1 MAINGLNSNSIKMS
15 GLVSGLDTEAL
26 VKQMS
31 ALSKSR
37 LNAQQQK
44 LDLLQWKQEAYRKS
58 TSSITSFRDSYFNL
72 LKPDTNLGSSNV
84 FSTRKYTSSNED
96 LKVIAGNNAAEGK
109 YDISNIIQ
117 KADTAEITSDKSS
130 VNGIK
135 LDVKAQEG
143 KEYAV
148 NVTLD
153 GLTKEV
159 KFTGGETADRTAK
172 NLADAL
178 DVAFEGTN
186 ANFKAKDGILSV
198 NNTAIPELRHNMK
211 ISIVEGNIDGFGV
224 LGVDNNVSNQT
235 SLNTKLSDVAFTN
248 ELKGNGFTFEINGEK
263 FSFSSEDTINDV
275 IKTVNNSDADA
286 KMSFDK
292 VSGKFSIESV
302 NSGASSALKITQTSG
317 NLLSSMFG
325 ADKIGEASSISSN
338 SLMSNGIAGVKP
350 NEGEGFGFKNSDGD
364 PVGVS
369 GDISKFINSS
379 FNVTVNGVE
388 KRIALFAYD
397 SEGKKNDFSK
407 ASNVELQLNDELE
420 KNFGAD
426 APTFSY
432 DEKTQAFTLTSSN
445 KADVISVSAREEDI
459 TGGSQKLVTA
469 LGFNET
475 NSTNEIS
482 QDQKLFEGIDGIN
495 ATISFGDGKTLS
507 LDSSSTIKDLVDGSF
522 GNITFENGQ
531 LTLHGVDIDGTDE
544 AGKTYL
550 SSLFGEKYNYP
561 GVPASK
567 IQTTFEAT
575 GQNAIITVNGNTI
588 TSNSNSFT
596 VDGTTLDVSE
606 LETGEQDISVTVSN
620 DTSKAKD
627 AIKTFV
633 EDYNKLV
640 DELYG
645 ETKTKYD
652 REFQP
657 LTDEQR
663 EEMSDKEIEQ
673 WEEKAKTGLL
683 YQDNTINR
691 FLTDLR
697 SSVSGISFKG
707 MTIADLGIE
716 TSSVYSENGK
726 LTLDEAALDKALSEN
741 AEDIATFFTDEN
753 GFAARVS
760 GALNDAVQTNGRDK
774 GSLVALAGVENTSS
788 VAENR
793 ISKQIDSYKKAIEV
807 LEERYENEQS
817 RYWKQFTA
825 LETAMNSYNSQSSWL
840 SSQFSGQ

>member
-15 GLVSGLDTEAL
+15 GLASGLDTEAL

-31 ALSKSR
+31 ALSKGR
-37 LNAQQQK
+37 LNMQQQK
-44 LDLLQWKQEAYRKS
+44 LDLLQWKQVAYRKS
-58 TSSITSFRDSYFNL
+58 ISSITSFRDSYFNL
-72 LKPDTNLGSSNV
+72 LKPETNLGSNNV
-84 FSTRKYTSSNED
+84 FATRKYTSSNED
-96 LKVIAGNNAAEGK
+96 LKVVAANNAAEGK
-109 YDISNIIQ
+109 YEISNIIQ
-117 KADTAEITSDKSS
+117 KATTAELTSEAAS

-135 LDVKAQEG
+135 LDITAKAGE
-143 KEYAV
+143 EYKV
-148 NVTLD
+148 NVNLD
-153 GLTKEV
+153 GLSKEIT
-159 KFTGGETADRTAK
+159 FTGGESKDKTAK
-172 NLADAL
+172 NFVAAL
-178 DVAFEGTN
+178 NEAFEGTN
-186 ANFKAKDGILSV
+186 ANFKGKDGVLTV
-198 NNTAIPELRHNMK
+198 RNTEMEGLCHNVK
-211 ISIVEGNIDGFGV
+211 ISAVENSDGTLDAEGLKA
-224 LGVDNNVSNQT
+224 LGVTNNVSNQM
-235 SLNTKLSDVAFTN
+235 SINTKLSDVAFAE

-263 FSFSSEDTINDV
+263 FSFSAENTVNDV
-275 IKTVNNSDADA
+275 IKTINNSDAGV
-286 KMSFDK
+286 KMSYDK
-292 VSGKFSIESV
+292 VSGKFNLESV
-302 NSGASSALKITQTSG
+302 NSGASSPLKIIQTSG

-325 ADKIGEASSISSN
+325 ADKIAAASSVSSN
-338 SLMSNGIAGVKP
+338 SLMSNGLAGVKP
-350 NEGEGFGFKNSDGD
+350 NAGEGFGFTD
-364 PVGVS
+364 GVS
-369 GDISKFINSS
+369 GDLSEIVNQS

-407 ASNVELQLNDELE
+407 PSNVELQLNDELE
-420 KNFGAD
+420 KNFGSD

-432 DEKTQAFTLTSSN
+432 DEKTQAFTLTSAN
-445 KADVISVSAREEDI
+445 KADVVSISAREEDI

-482 QDQKLFEGIDGIN
+482 QDQKLFEGVDGIN
-495 ATISFGDGKTLS
+495 ATISFGDGKTLN

-531 LTLHGVDIDGTDE
+531 LTLHGVDIDGTDD

-550 SSLFGEKYNYP
+550 SSLFGDNYNYP
-561 GVPASK
+561 GVPASN
-567 IQTTFEAT
+567 ITPSFEAT
-575 GQNAIITVNGNTI
+575 GENAIITVNGNTI

-596 VDGTTLDVSE
+596 IDGTTLDVSG
-606 LETGEQDISVTVSN
+606 LETGEQDISVSVSN
-620 DTSKAKD
+620 DTSKAKE

-640 DELYG
+640 NELYG

-657 LTDEQR
+657 LTEEQR

-697 SSVSGISFKG
+697 SSVSGISFNG
-707 MTIADLGIE
+707 MTIKDLGIE

-726 LTLDEAALDKALSEN
+726 LTLDEAELDKALSEN
-741 AEDIATFFTDEN
+741 AEDIATFFTAEN
-753 GFAARVS
+753 GFASRVS
-760 GALNDAVQTNGRDK
+760 ETLNDAVQTKGNNK
-774 GSLVALAGVENTSS
+774 GSLVSLAGVENTSS

-793 ISKQIDSYKKAIEV
+793 ISKQIDSYKKALET

-825 LETAMNSYNSQSSWL
+825 LETAMSSYNSQSSWL
-840 SSQFSGQ
+840 ASQFSGQ